1 MVTKTGGGAVATS
14 VEFGGGII
22 KVDISRGDLAKIKE
36 HVKTHRYTNKT
47 VLRLD
52 CGFKNPLRMV
62 LQVHC
67 PNAKATGK
75 NGNGENV
82 V

>member
-1 MVTKTGGGAVATS
+1 MVTKTGGSVSTT
-14 VEFGGGII
+14 VEFGGGNI
-22 KVDISRGDLAKIKE
+22 KVDIAAKDLTKIKE
-36 HVKTHRYTNKT
+36 HVKSHRYTNKT

-67 PNAKATGK
+67 PAAEATGK

>member
-1 MVTKTGGGAVATS
+1 MVIKTGGAVSTT
-14 VEFGGGII
+14 VEFGGGNI
-22 KVDISRGDLAKIKE
+22 KVDISKNDLTKIKE
-36 HVKTHRYTNKT
+36 YVKLHKYTNKT

-67 PNAKATGK
+67 PHVEATSK